1 MMVSM
6 KQVVSVA
13 TLPVHM
19 GDRPKR
25 KVQGIRNQT
34 LPPPSIKRNGHNS
47 CMAVLQETT

>member
-34 LPPPSIKRNGHNS
+34 LPPSIKRNGHSS

>member
-1 MMVSM
+1 MVSM

-25 KVQGIRNQT
+25 KVQGIQNQT
-34 LPPPSIKRNGHNS
+34 LPSSIKRNGHNS
-47 CMAVLQETT
+47 CMTVLQETT